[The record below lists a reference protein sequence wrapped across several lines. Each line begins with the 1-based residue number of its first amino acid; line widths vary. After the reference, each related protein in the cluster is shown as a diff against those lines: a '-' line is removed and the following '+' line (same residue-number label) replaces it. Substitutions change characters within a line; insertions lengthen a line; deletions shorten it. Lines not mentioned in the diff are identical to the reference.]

1 MVKEITSST
10 LLSNVNNEKIII
22 NNVDYVFPFQIK
34 NLNYALF
41 AKEDSSLIADKQIA
55 SIVAKSNNPNFK
67 FFVKDT
73 KF

>member
-1 MVKEITSST
+1 MVKEITSSAV
-10 LLSNVNNEKIII
+10 LSNVNNEKIII

-55 SIVAKSNNPNFK
+55 NIVAKSNNPNFK

>member
-1 MVKEITSST
+1 MTQATTST
-10 LLSNVNNEKIII
+10 TALLNTTDQKIII
-22 NNVDYVFPFQIK
+22 NNIDYVFPFQIK

-41 AKEDSSLIADKQIA
+41 AKEDSSIIANKQIA
-55 SIVAKSNNPNFK
+55 NIIAKSNNPNFK